1 MAGLTPSSTPPGPAV
16 PSPATTRESG
26 TQDWRNL
33 TAFRD
38 TMNLTREAVQVAR
51 RPPADSA
58 QLRTAR
64 VAHLVAMSQYEQ
76 ALTNSRLPIPQR
88 LHQQVRLLRRLL
100 A

>member
-1 MAGLTPSSTPPGPAV
+1 MAGLTPSNTPPKPAV
-16 PSPATTRESG
+16 RGAATTQESA
-26 TQDWRNL
+26 THYSHNL

-38 TMNLTREAVQVAR
+38 TMNLTQEAVLAAR
-51 RPPADSA
+51 RPPADTA

-64 VAHLVAMSQYEQ
+64 VAHLLAMSQYEQ

-88 LHQQVRLLRRLL
+88 LHQQVRLLRQLL